1 MDVNAL
7 FDLVSK
13 EINKEKMVQNVKE
26 IGKWHRYTGAA
37 GVLLFFP

>member
-26 IGKWHRYTGAA
+26 IGKLWSAIR
-37 GVLLFFP
+37 LKNN

>member
-1 MDVNAL
+1 MDVNVL

-26 IGKWHRYTGAA
+26 MASLYWGSWWRS
-37 GVLLFFP
+37 LC